1 MGGTVRYMLLICGD
15 DEAHKEMEA
24 DGSFVA
30 SCHAWA
36 DEMQQRGV
44 LVTLGGLQS
53 PSDATTVRI
62 RSDQVLLTDGPFAD
76 TKEVIGGFGL
86 VECADLDEALEVTS
100 KHPAARYGT
109 IEIRPLLET

>member
-1 MGGTVRYMLLICGD
+1 MRYMLLICGE
-15 DEAHKEMEA
+15 DEAHKAMEA
-24 DGSFVA
+24 DGSFLA
-30 SCHAWA
+30 SCHAWT

-44 LVTLGGLQS
+44 LVTIGGLQA

-62 RSDQVLLTDGPFAD
+62 RDDQVLLTDGPFAD

-100 KHPAARYGT
+100 KHPAARYGS
-109 IEIRPLLET
+109 IEIRPLLPT

>member
-1 MGGTVRYMLLICGD
+1 VRYMLLICGEE
-15 DEAHKEMEA
+15 EAHKAMEA

-30 SCHAWA
+30 SCHDWA

-44 LVTLGGLQS
+44 LVSTEGLRG
-53 PSDATTVRI
+53 PSDATTVRK
-62 RSDQVLLTDGPFAD
+62 RGDQVLLADGPFAD
-76 TKEVIGGFGL
+76 TKEFIGGFSL

-100 KHPAARYGT
+100 KHPAATYGT

>member
-1 MGGTVRYMLLICGD
+1 VRYMLLICGD
-15 DEAHKEMEA
+15 DAAHMEMEA

-36 DEMQQRGV
+36 DEMRQRGV
-44 LVTLGGLQS
+44 LVTLEGLQS

-62 RSDQVLLTDGPFAD
+62 RDDQVLLTDGPFAD
-76 TKEVIGGFGL
+76 TKEMIGGFGL